1 VTREKFVVVILGGDN
16 AGIGVTG
23 PARRAGMS
31 VAMIESRD
39 LGGSCPNRGCT
50 PKKIR
55 VVAGHALHDI
65 ERVAIHNI
73 SVGKPR
79 LDWASLID

>member
-1 VTREKFVVVILGGDN
+1 MTREKFVVVILGGDN

-31 VAMIESRD
+31 VTMIESRD
-39 LGGSCPNRGCT
+39 LGGTCSNRGLY
-50 PKKIR
+50 PKKIL
-55 VVAGHALHDI
+55 VAAGHTLHEI
-65 ERVAIHNI
+65 ERAAVHNI